1 LDLEGIDALADGIK
15 QFKGGMVLVSHDF
28 RLLQQVADEIWV
40 CDKGKISKWPGDIIS
55 YKNHLKKNMKKYVPL
70 SLLDG
75 LSLLSI
81 HYLFYWILSPTRSTC
96 QCMWV

>member
-1 LDLEGIDALADGIK
+1 MQGEQQTLTEWPPLSPQHLDLEGIDALADGIK

-28 RLLQQVADEIWV
+28 RLLQQVAEEIWV

-70 SLLDG
+70 SL
-75 LSLLSI
+75 
-81 HYLFYWILSPTRSTC
+81 
-96 QCMWV
+96 